1 MTETLDYTPE
11 FWDSVDQREE
21 LRTGRLVAAFP
32 YAEDWSNWEMHPQA
46 DELVILL
53 TGAIDLVFDRDGNEQ
68 TVSLR
73 GNEAALVPAG
83 VWHRAIVHEPG
94 TALHLT
100 RGQGS
105 MYRPV

>member
-1 MTETLDYTPE
+1 
-11 FWDSVDQREE
+11 V
-21 LRTGRLVAAFP
+21 
-32 YAEDWSNWEMHPQA
+32 H
-46 DELVILL
+46 
-53 TGAIDLVFDRDGNEQ
+53 DG
-68 TVSLR
+68 S
-73 GNEAALVPAG
+73 VPAG